1 MLCGNAITGI
11 SVSLGYIL
19 KELWCVISSPFPALI
34 DHVSTANDCCSEIH
48 NNTETLPGASRL
60 EARRPLAVEAL
71 RLALMPTIN
80 QMRYVT
86 ARSTHTFLL
95 IPPSS
100 CDGFSLASVMGI
112 VAIPGMMV
120 RAILDGA
127 DIEQVGCAAA
137 DDHRFHD
144 LSVECAFVHRR
155 YSLGSDDMRR
165 F

>member
-19 KELWCVISSPFPALI
+19 KELWCVISSLFPAVT

-48 NNTETLPGASRL
+48 NTAETLPGASPL
-60 EARRPLAVEAL
+60 EARRPLAIEAL
-71 RLALMPTIN
+71 RLGLMPTIN
-80 QMRYVT
+80 QMRYVS
-86 ARSTHTFLL
+86 ARSTHTFPFIL
-95 IPPSS
+95 PSS
-100 CDGFSLASVMGI
+100 CDGFFLASVMGI

-127 DIEQVGCAAA
+127 DIELAGCATA
-137 DDHRFHD
+137 DDHRVHD
-144 LSVECAFVHRR
+144 LCVECAFVHGR